1 VLHVFDMDGTLLRDT
16 TAGLE
21 IARRLGCL
29 PELLDLEQSFAAG
42 GIDTKAFSTAIAA
55 LWQGITAE
63 VVLEVFHASPWIGG
77 LPEVL
82 ADVRERGERSL
93 VITMSPDFFAER
105 LLDLGVDEVA
115 ASRFPPLPL
124 AGIPDPAGILTPH
137 DKVSIVESALAR
149 HGLTERECVAYGDS
163 GSDIPLF
170 RRLPHTVAVNAGAE
184 LSALAAVHYAG
195 PDLRQAYHL
204 ARSRFERPAAARGVH
219 DRLAERR
226 PEAEH

>member
-1 VLHVFDMDGTLLRDT
+1 VFDMDGTLLHGS
-16 TAGLE
+16 TAGME

-29 PELLDLEQSFAAG
+29 PDLLELEAAFAAG
-42 GIDTKAFSTAIAA
+42 SVDTRAFSTTIAA

-63 VVLEVFHASPWIGG
+63 VVLEVFRASPWIPG

-82 ADVRERGERSL
+82 ADLRERGERSL

-124 AGIPDPAGILTPH
+124 KEIPAPEGILTPA
-137 DKVSIVESALAR
+137 DKVTIVTAALAR
-149 HGLTERECVAYGDS
+149 HGLTTRDCVAYGDS

-170 RRLPHTVAVNAGAE
+170 RHLPHTVAVNAGPDLA
-184 LSALAAVHYAG
+184 ALAKISYIG
-195 PDLRQAYHL
+195 TDLREAYRL
-204 ARSRFERPAAARGVH
+204 ARSLH
-219 DRLAERR
+219 
-226 PEAEH
+226 